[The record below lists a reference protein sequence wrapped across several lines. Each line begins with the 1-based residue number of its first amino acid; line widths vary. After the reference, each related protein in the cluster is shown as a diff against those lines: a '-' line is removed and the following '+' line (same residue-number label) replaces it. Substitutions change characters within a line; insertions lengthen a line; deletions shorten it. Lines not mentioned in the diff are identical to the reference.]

1 MAVYSGKPVTI
12 GRSID
17 DIYAKVSD
25 LSQYKEMVESLPAEQ
40 REKLQGV
47 EFRGDAFKMDAPGVG
62 ELVFKIIERTAPT
75 HVGLNAEGCPIP
87 LKLSL
92 DLADVDGAS
101 TRLTPRIE
109 MQIPAMLRPFIGNKI
124 QEAADKFGEVF
135 TSLFPTA

>member
-1 MAVYSGKPVTI
+1 MEVYSGKPVTI
-12 GRSID
+12 GRTID

>member
-12 GRSID
+12 GRTID

-40 REKLQGV
+40 RDKLQGV

>member
-1 MAVYSGKPVTI
+1 MAVYSGKSVTI
-12 GRSID
+12 GRTID